1 MNSVDE
7 GLAQT
12 NATPIATATLTKAAP
27 VPLLS
32 SIAASMTELMYLLR
46 IQYAEVRETWMWVI
60 GLASIFPFTTL
71 LFMKFFLENP
81 SPEVVM
87 RIVSGNIIFPIIIMG
102 INGLGNHIAWSKQQ
116 GQFTFYASLPISKIN
131 FLLAFMIRG
140 FLMSLP
146 SVIIM
151 SIVGQVVF
159 HIQIHL
165 TFGLLPMVLLSV
177 AAPAGFGILI
187 GFLSKNPDL
196 TSMIT
201 NLLMVF
207 LNFLTPVMIDI
218 NQLPKALQ
226 IISYLFPTTYAADG
240 LRQMLQGT
248 WTTSVTLDMIV
259 LMLFTLLSF
268 WIVVKK
274 MDWRLEK

>member
-1 MNSVDE
+1 VNPIEE
-7 GLAQT
+7 GMAKQSAAPGAALTLAQ
-12 NATPIATATLTKAAP
+12 ATPVSTLRN
-27 VPLLS
+27 V
-32 SIAASMTELMYLLR
+32 AASATELMYLLR

-71 LFMKFFLENP
+71 LFMKFFLESP
-81 SPEVVM
+81 SPDVVM
-87 RIVSGNIIFPIIIMG
+87 RIVSGNIVFPIIIMG

-151 SIVGQVVF
+151 SIVGHFVF
-159 HIQIHL
+159 HIQIQL
-165 TFGLLPMVLLSV
+165 TFGLIPMVLLSV

-187 GFLSKNPDL
+187 GFLSKNQDL
-196 TSMIT
+196 TGMIT

-218 NQLPKALQ
+218 KQLPSALQ
-226 IISYLFPTTYAADG
+226 TVSYLFPTTYAADG
-240 LRQMLQGT
+240 LRQLLQGT
-248 WTTSVTLDMIV
+248 WTTSVTIDMLALI
-259 LMLFTLLSF
+259 LFTSLTF
-268 WIVVKK
+268 WIVVRK